1 MSQKELYSSKRMVPC
16 HMRRIEAAERLM
28 SPTSTAFKTCS
39 TFFASSFLCETSMTL
54 RCAARK
60 VNSKLG
66 AGSFEHGLELQP
78 HSLTHTKR
86 HGRSGRERMC
96 TESNE
101 GVEVALGSK
110 IGVLHIG
117 KKTHASPC
125 HQQNDVI
132 LELDSS
138 FAKSLLSHSALAQD
152 IYQAIN
158 KRMKCTFGR

>member
-16 HMRRIEAAERLM
+16 HMHRIQAAERLM
-28 SPTSTAFKTCS
+28 SPTSKPALRSIEFFVWNIHDS
-39 TFFASSFLCETSMTL
+39 TVCGKKSH
-54 RCAARK
+54 
-60 VNSKLG
+60 SKLG

-158 KRMKCTFGR
+158 KRMKCTFER